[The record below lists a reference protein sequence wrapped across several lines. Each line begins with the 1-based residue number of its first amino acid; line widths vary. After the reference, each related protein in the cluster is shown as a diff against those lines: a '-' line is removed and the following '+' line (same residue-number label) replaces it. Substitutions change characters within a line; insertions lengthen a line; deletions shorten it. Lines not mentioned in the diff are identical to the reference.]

1 VALFSE
7 NIDRLNVLTENEI
20 TCSQESHR
28 GGVYIFEKNIAGQQM
43 TKRQGMVLE
52 FIKQYIAVHGFPPSF
67 DDIAQGLKLRS
78 RSNVHRM
85 VHHLK
90 KDGMLTMKAKKFRSI
105 QLIDKTVDQVNSL

>member
-1 VALFSE
+1 
-7 NIDRLNVLTENEI
+7 
-20 TCSQESHR
+20 
-28 GGVYIFEKNIAGQQM
+28 M
-43 TKRQGMVLE
+43 TKKQAVMLE

-67 DDIAQGLKLRS
+67 DDIAKGLQLRS

-105 QLIDKTVDQVNSL
+105 QLIDKTVDQVSGL